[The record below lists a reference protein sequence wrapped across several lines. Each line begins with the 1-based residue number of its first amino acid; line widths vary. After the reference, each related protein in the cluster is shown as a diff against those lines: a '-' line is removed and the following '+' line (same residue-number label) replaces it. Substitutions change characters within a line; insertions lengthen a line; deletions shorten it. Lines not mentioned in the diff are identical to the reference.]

1 MKNLDLVEP
10 TKIDTAASD
19 SCARSGAFALL
30 LSLALVSM
38 IPYWLQVKEDIAVS
52 RYLFLR
58 LSLVTA
64 VDLLN
69 EAVTWQKYKTSEEAA
84 ESIPMAQLL
93 EVRVE
98 TPLSEPNTNTV
109 QPKPAATAK
118 EKTQRAVA
126 PALSPPTLRLSS
138 EIYEIHQIAD
148 FLAELDDS
156 DLLTTSRAVSDSL
169 NYSIHR
175 WVLKRHSLIV
185 RNMAANTP
193 HMVLLPPRK
202 EAQQP
207 DNFVPTVG
215 RKDLFKNLT
224 LRDVQELAQ
233 FELPK
238 VPGITLREGRGGKQI
253 DITPGSLPRNLY
265 MASVSAQLLLF
276 FVIVYFNAFAHE
288 AALSAAFPVP
298 GTLFSAFSR
307 SYWTLLVYFL
317 GLWSPFLASLSMA
330 VTSRKWPLIG
340 LSVLIGFAILTV
352 YVVFHRKS
360 YFKTL
365 IFWQLPRGNRSAK
378 NGASSDVPP
387 SCQNPGRSEA
397 LLNKPDAGDA

>member
-1 MKNLDLVEP
+1 MMKNLDLVEP

-38 IPYWLQVKEDIAVS
+38 IPYWSQVKEDIAVS
-52 RYLFLR
+52 RYLSLR
-58 LSLVTA
+58 LNLVTA

-69 EAVTWQKYKTSEEAA
+69 EAVTWQKYKTSQEAP

-98 TPLSEPNTNTV
+98 TPLSEPNSNTV
-109 QPKPAATAK
+109 QPKPAATS
-118 EKTQRAVA
+118 EDTTQRAVA
-126 PALSPPTLRLSS
+126 PVLSPPTLRLSS

-148 FLAELDDS
+148 FLAQLDDS
-156 DLLTTSRAVSDSL
+156 DMLTTSRAVSVSL

-175 WVLKRHSLIV
+175 WVLKRHRLIV

-193 HMVLLPPRK
+193 HMVFLPAGK

-207 DNFVPTVG
+207 DNFVRTVG
-215 RKDLFKNLT
+215 RKELLNNLT

-238 VPGITLREGRGGKQI
+238 VPGITLREGRAGKEI

-298 GTLFSAFSR
+298 GTLFSAFSS

-330 VTSRKWPLIG
+330 VTSRDWLLIG

-365 IFWQLPRGNRSAK
+365 KFWAAATEQPLRKEWR
-378 NGASSDVPP
+378 
-387 SCQNPGRSEA
+387 
-397 LLNKPDAGDA
+397 LI